1 MSIKSEIFMHDVG
14 EFSIKIENYALRD
27 EGQHRDELTIKD
39 GTYQYICISREEWR
53 ELRKFVDEIWPE
65 PIIITQ
71 VYEIAERK
79 PESPTEARFKEIL
92 RHTLGLDYQA
102 KPFRNRY
109 ITGVNCD
116 SYPVLLEMEKAG
128 LVARARTPM
137 FLHKDD
143 VIFYATDKG
152 FEFVGATKEE
162 RDL

>member
-1 MSIKSEIFMHDVG
+1 MSDPIEFEIDEFTVTVQDVDSHDIKQ
-14 EFSIKIENYALRD
+14 
-27 EGQHRDELTIKD
+27 GQEVIVKD
-39 GTYQYICISREEWR
+39 DTYQYIRVTRQQWR
-53 ELRKFVDEIWPE
+53 KIQGFVDGVFRD
-65 PIIITQ
+65 PIIISQ
-71 VYEIAERK
+71 IYEIAERK

-92 RHTLGLDYQA
+92 RHTLGLDYQS

-137 FLHKDD
+137 FCHKDD
-143 VIFYATDKG
+143 LLFYATDRG